1 MRAKKTAVK
10 ILCDS
15 GFSIYDIRSR
25 KFHGTREKK
34 REKLIWGGRLIK
46 AVREKREKL
55 FGESD
60 LVYQITKTCSKAC
73 LG

>member
-1 MRAKKTAVK
+1 MLV
-10 ILCDS
+10 
-15 GFSIYDIRSR
+15 G

-55 FGESD
+55 FGESLTWCIRLPRHAVKHA
-60 LVYQITKTCSKAC
+60 LVDICYKNRRTVISRTETV
-73 LG
+73 L